1 MTKPTLKA
9 DPFFGGRSAELD
21 ATAHRVVTD
30 AVTRVRLK
38 LSAKQLLSS
47 DFVAEVADKRSE
59 IGVADFRDDREPLF
73 CRLVLGLGAGTMR
86 AMQVRPHLTLT
97 LHT

>member
-1 MTKPTLKA
+1 MWQILLRKSLTRGA
-9 DPFFGGRSAELD
+9 RS
-21 ATAHRVVTD
+21 
-30 AVTRVRLK
+30 
-38 LSAKQLLSS
+38 
-47 DFVAEVADKRSE
+47 
-59 IGVADFRDDREPLF
+59 GVADFRDDREPLF